1 MYSKNRQFIRAV
13 AGAGLFLLGGFAAT
27 YAGQVMLPGAGA
39 TLNVPVASFKER
51 RFRTVIAQQYDYSCG
66 SAAVASLLSYHYG
79 DRVNEAE
86 VFESMYV
93 HGDQAA
99 IAREGFSLL
108 DMKKYLDRRGY
119 NSNGYRVGLDK
130 LAGNDMPA
138 IALIDH
144 NGYRHFVIVKGVS
157 DQSVLLGDPALGL
170 RAISRNQFEEN
181 WNGVVFVI
189 VNQPRGQSDRFN
201 RYNEWALVPRAP
213 LGAAVSRRSLA
224 AFNLGRPAAGDY

>member
-1 MYSKNRQFIRAV
+1 MYSTNRQFIRAV

-79 DRVNEAE
+79 DQVNEAE

-170 RAISRNQFEEN
+170 RAVSRNQFEES

-213 LGAAVSRRSLA
+213 LGDAVSRRSLA